1 MPKVRKILET
11 QQAAAA
17 ALTYE
22 KDKDAKD
29 MEGKEKEH
37 MASAF
42 ERFPWIEYPFV
53 EQPRYTTL
61 LL

>member
-42 ERFPWIEYPFV
+42 ERFP
-53 EQPRYTTL
+53 
-61 LL
+61 